1 MGRITSHNKTDAR
14 YLTLRIVGMIW
25 IGIGAVLLVVGTVL
39 LAFALHGILVGTTS
53 GPSRGADPFTVRQIN
68 VVPLVNDR
76 AGALYALW
84 SLGCL
89 LSGLQFLAMGALCRL
104 AIHVEENTRISAQC
118 LESIRSRLE
127 TGEEI
132 ARPIFRS

>member
-1 MGRITSHNKTDAR
+1 
-14 YLTLRIVGMIW
+14 MIST
-25 IGIGAVLLVVGTVL
+25 GIGVVLLVVGIVL
-39 LAFALHGILVGTTS
+39 LGFGLHGILTAATS
-53 GPSRGADPFTVRQIN
+53 EPSRGPDPFIVRPAYDVPIVN
-68 VVPLVNDR
+68 GLGGVV
-76 AGALYALW
+76 YTLW

-89 LSGLQFLAMGALCRL
+89 LSGVQFLAMGTLYRL